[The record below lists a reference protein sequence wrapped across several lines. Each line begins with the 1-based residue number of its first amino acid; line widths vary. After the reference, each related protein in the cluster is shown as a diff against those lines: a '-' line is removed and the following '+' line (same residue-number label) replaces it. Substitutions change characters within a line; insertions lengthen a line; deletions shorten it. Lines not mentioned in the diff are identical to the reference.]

1 MEIKL
6 SGWREKEAAIEEIFE
21 KYPDIPQIII
31 LKTDVQRRGFVLSKK
46 AQELFS
52 KGNYQSQA
60 DTIFAGKDGTAK
72 IPIGLTF
79 RDGTSLVG
87 GYLTNYGIREPYVID
102 EIDGK
107 FYLTDNGNVYEEVD
121 FWKEPDFYGKKTSKG
136 TPMEELVN
144 VRPQRLNFAIS
155 RVCHFWDT
163 PGEGCKY
170 CNVGINGIEAAR
182 RKIPSLYDY
191 DEIAESVAEAVKQP
205 GRFSMIMVTTGS
217 ILSGEK
223 VFDDEV
229 NEVIKAFEKVKPLFK
244 TKNLK
249 VQLIGSAYDKEQLI
263 RLKEATGIIGYT
275 ADIEVL
281 NKEAFEWICPG
292 KAKYVGYEEWKKR
305 LYDAV
310 EVFGR
315 GNVNTGIV
323 GGVETAQPNGF
334 DSEEAALAAVLAEAE
349 ELAQHGVSVAYIV
362 WGICGIFK
370 NQVPPS
376 LDYYVALAKGL
387 YQISR
392 KYKLEAYFD
401 DYRHCGNHPNTD
413 LDRI

>member
-6 SGWREKEAAIEEIFE
+6 PDWRKNEASIVEIYE
-21 KYPDIPQIII
+21 KYPHIPQIII
-31 LKTDVQRRGFVLSKK
+31 LKTDVNRRGFVLSKK
-46 AQELFS
+46 AQELFN
-52 KGNYQSQA
+52 KGNYQIPVN
-60 DTIFAGKDGTAK
+60 TIFGEKPSEDK
-72 IPIGLTF
+72 IPVGITF

-87 GYLTNYGIREPYVID
+87 GYTANYGIRDSYVID
-102 EIDGK
+102 VIDGK
-107 FYLTDNGNVYEEVD
+107 FYLTDNGKVYEEID
-121 FWKEPDFYGKKTSKG
+121 FWKKPDFYDKKTSKG
-136 TPMEELVN
+136 TPMGEIAH
-144 VRPQRLNFAIS
+144 VRPQRLDFSIS
-155 RVCHFWDT
+155 RICHFWDT

-170 CNVGINGIEAAR
+170 CHVGITGIEAAR
-182 RKIPSLYDY
+182 RNIPSLYDY
-191 DEIAESVAEAVKQP
+191 DEIAETVAEAIKQQ

-217 ILSGEK
+217 ILSGKK

-229 NEVIKAFEKVKPLFK
+229 DEIIKVFEKLKPIFN
-244 TKNLK
+244 KNQLK

-263 RLKEATGIIGYT
+263 RLKEATGIISYT
-275 ADIEVL
+275 ADLEVA

-292 KAKYVGYEEWKKR
+292 KAKYVGYEEWKQR

-334 DSEEAALAAVLAEAE
+334 QSEEEALKATLSEAE
-349 ELAQHGVSVAYIV
+349 ELAKHGISVSYIV

-376 LDYYVALAKGL
+376 LDYYIALADGL
-387 YQISR
+387 DKIRQ
-392 KYKLEAYFD
+392 KYNLESYFD

-413 LDRI
+413 LARI

>member
-1 MEIKL
+1 MAIKRKN
-6 SGWREKEAAIEEIFE
+6 WRTDESSIEDIFE
-21 KYPDIPQIII
+21 KYPDIPKLII
-31 LKTDVQRRGFVLSKK
+31 LKIDVQRRGFLLSER
-46 AQELFS
+46 AQKLFN

-60 DTIFAGKDGTAK
+60 DTIFYGKEGDNK
-72 IPIGLTF
+72 IPMGLTF
-79 RDGTSLVG
+79 RDGTSLVS
-87 GYLTNYGIREPYVID
+87 GYMANYGIRDSYIVD

-136 TPMEELVN
+136 TPMEEVVN
-144 VRPQRLNFAIS
+144 VRPQRLNFSIS
-155 RVCHFWDT
+155 RVCHFWDS

-170 CNVGINGIEAAR
+170 CSVGINGIEST
-182 RKIPSLYDY
+182 KNHIPALYDY
-191 DEIAESVAEAVKQP
+191 DDIAEAVAEAIKQP

-217 ILSGEK
+217 ILSGKK

-229 NEVIKAFEKVKPLFK
+229 DEIMKAFEKLKPVFK
-244 TKNLK
+244 NENLK

-292 KAKYVGYEEWKKR
+292 KAKYVGYEEWKRR

-323 GGVETAQPNGF
+323 GGVETAKPNGF
-334 DSEEAALAAVLAEAE
+334 RSEEEALAAVLSEAE
-349 ELAQHGVSVAYIV
+349 ELARHGVSVAYIV
-362 WGICGIFK
+362 WGICGIFR

-376 LDYYVALAKGL
+376 LDYYVALTRGL
-387 YQISR
+387 YEISK
-392 KYKLEAYFD
+392 KYGLKDYFD
-401 DYRHCGNHPNTD
+401 DYRYCGNHPNTD

>member
-1 MEIKL
+1 MATKVEN
-6 SGWREKEAAIEEIFE
+6 WREKEAGIDEIFE
-21 KYPDIPQIII
+21 KYPEIPKIII
-31 LKTDVQRRGFVLSKK
+31 LKTDVHRRGYVLSEK
-46 AQELFS
+46 AERLLEE
-52 KGNYQSQA
+52 GNYQSEA
-60 DTIFAGKDGTAK
+60 DTIFGEKLGAKK

-79 RDGTSLVG
+79 RDGTSLIG
-87 GYLTNYGIREPYVID
+87 GYRSNEGIRDHYVID
-102 EIDGK
+102 AIDGK
-107 FYLTDNGNVYEEVD
+107 FYVTDNGNVYEEVD
-121 FWKEPDFYGKKTSKG
+121 FWKEPDFYHKKTSKG
-136 TPMEELVN
+136 TPMGEVVN

-170 CNVGINGIEAAR
+170 CYVGINGIEAT
-182 RKIPSLYDY
+182 KKNIPALYDY
-191 DEIAESVAEAVKQP
+191 DEIAESVAEAIKQQ

-217 ILSGEK
+217 ILTGKK

-229 NEVIKAFEKVKPLFK
+229 DEIIKAFEKVKPIFNRK
-244 TKNLK
+244 DLK

-275 ADIEVL
+275 ADLEVA

-292 KAKYVGYEEWKKR
+292 KAKHVGYEEWKKR

-334 DSEEAALAAVLAEAE
+334 SSEEEALKAVLSEAE

-370 NQVPPS
+370 DQVPPS
-376 LDYYVALAKGL
+376 LDYYIALAKGL
-387 YQISR
+387 DEISR
-392 KYKLEAYFD
+392 KYGLEAYFD
-401 DYRHCGNHPNTD
+401 DYRRCGNHPNTD
-413 LDRI
+413 LGRI